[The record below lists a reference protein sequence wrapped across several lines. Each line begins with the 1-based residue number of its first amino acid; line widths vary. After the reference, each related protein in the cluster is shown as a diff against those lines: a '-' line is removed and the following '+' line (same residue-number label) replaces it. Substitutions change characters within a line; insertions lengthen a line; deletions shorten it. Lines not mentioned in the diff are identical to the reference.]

1 MSSAANEIHIL
12 IHQLLR
18 AMESSDRETCACH
31 DVTHLQGM
39 VLVEIA
45 NNQPLNMQQLAQ
57 SMQLAVSTM
66 SRVVDKLVNAGLID
80 RQPDKDDRRVVQCT
94 LTEAGQDTAGQ
105 LKDCYDEFFDKL
117 VDNIPP
123 DDLSGF
129 LSGLRIL
136 VKQVLATISGCGCGN
151 ENSKTDCGCGCEND
165 KD

>member
-1 MSSAANEIHIL
+1 MSSAAEEIHSL

-18 AMESSDRETCACH
+18 TMESSDRETCACH

-45 NNQPLNMQQLAQ
+45 KNQPLNMQQLAQ

-94 LTEAGQDTAGQ
+94 LTNAGQDTARQ
-105 LKDCYDEFFDKL
+105 LKGCYDEFFDKL
-117 VDNIPP
+117 VTNIPTG
-123 DDLSGF
+123 DLPGF
-129 LSGLRIL
+129 LSGLRL
-136 VKQVLATISGCGCGN
+136 MVKQVQAAISGCGCEG
-151 ENSKTDCGCGCEND
+151 EKVSTDCGCGCEGD
-165 KD
+165 